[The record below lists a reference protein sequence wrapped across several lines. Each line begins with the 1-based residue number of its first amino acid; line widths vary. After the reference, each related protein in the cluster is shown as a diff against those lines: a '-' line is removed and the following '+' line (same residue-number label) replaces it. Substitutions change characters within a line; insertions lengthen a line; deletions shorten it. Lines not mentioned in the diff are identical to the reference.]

1 MTRIEWICVVIAAVI
16 SLIAFGVVI
25 YDRYKTWRIMRSLN
39 EMVEAAIEGTFTE
52 RVFDESRQ
60 AALEAKMR
68 RYLMISELSAK
79 TLATEKDKIKELIA
93 DISHQTKTPIANV
106 RLYAE
111 LLKEQNLPA
120 ESYDLVSA
128 LDGQAEK
135 LSFLIT
141 SLVKLSR
148 LETGIIALHPA
159 RRAVAPML
167 EQSVADFQTKAA
179 EKDIR
184 LEIVTES
191 TESVIRARSA
201 LEEKS
206 VVEAGTALRA
216 EAVFD
221 EKWTL
226 EAVGNIV
233 DNAIKYTPRGGK
245 VTLRIVLYEMFC
257 CIEVED
263 TGMGISEAEQAKIFK
278 RFYRSAKVSQSEGV
292 GIGLYLARQIV
303 SEEDGY
309 IKVKS
314 KQGAGSVFGIYLPR

>member
-1 MTRIEWICVVIAAVI
+1 MTRTEWICVAVAILI
-16 SLIAFGVVI
+16 SLMALAVVL
-25 YDRYKTWRIMRSLN
+25 YDRYKIWQIMRSLN
-39 EMVEAAIEGTFTE
+39 QMVDAAIEGRFVE
-52 RVFDESRQ
+52 HRFDESRQ
-60 AALEAKMR
+60 SALEAKMK
-68 RYLMISELSAK
+68 RYLDMTELSARN
-79 TLATEKDKIKELIA
+79 LATEKDKIKELIA

-111 LLKEQNLPA
+111 LLKEQKLP
-120 ESYDLVSA
+120 EQSSDLVCA

-148 LETGIIALHPA
+148 LETGIISLHPV
-159 RRAVAPML
+159 REAVAPML
-167 EQSVADFQTKAA
+167 EQIAGEFHSKAKA
-179 EKDIR
+179 KDIQ
-184 LEIVTES
+184 LEIVS
-191 TESVIRARSA
+191 G
-201 LEEKS
+201 
-206 VVEAGTALRA
+206 EAATVA

-226 EAVGNIV
+226 EALGNIV
-233 DNAIKYTPRGGK
+233 DNAIKYTPCGGK

-263 TGMGISEAEQAKIFK
+263 TGMGIAETEQAKIFG
-278 RFYRSAKVSQSEGV
+278 RFYRSTEMSQSEGV

-314 KQGAGSVFGIYLPR
+314 TPGAGSVFGIYLPR